1 MANVFL
7 EPSTRTASSFN
18 AAFCRLG
25 GKVITIQEGTSSTKK
40 GETLQDTMRC
50 VECYSDVLV
59 LRHPETGAA
68 KVAAQVVKKPCRVFN
83 AVSPVVINAG
93 DGAGEHPTQAL
104 LDMYILL
111 ICDSGPGS
119 PSTTNWAIW
128 TPSR

>member
-18 AAFCRLG
+18 AAFSRLG

-59 LRHPETGAA
+59 LRHPGTGAA
-68 KVAAQVVKKPCRVFN
+68 KLAAKYVKKPRRSGGWIVRISAECGRWSGRASF
-83 AVSPVVINAG
+83 AG
-93 DGAGEHPTQAL
+93 
-104 LDMYILL
+104 
-111 ICDSGPGS
+111 SS
-119 PSTTNWAIW
+119 
-128 TPSR
+128 

>member
-18 AAFCRLG
+18 AAFSRLG

-68 KVAAQVVKKPCRVFN
+68 KLAAQYVKKPCNAFFN
-83 AVSPVVINAG
+83 LFMYS
-93 DGAGEHPTQAL
+93 TQ
-104 LDMYILL
+104 
-111 ICDSGPGS
+111 C
-119 PSTTNWAIW
+119 
-128 TPSR
+128 R

>member
-1 MANVFL
+1 MYISGLFLFTQHRIMANVFL

-18 AAFCRLG
+18 AAFSRLG

-68 KVAAQVVKKPCRVFN
+68 KLAAQYVKKPCNDIYNPFTY
-83 AVSPVVINAG
+83 S
-93 DGAGEHPTQAL
+93 TQ
-104 LDMYILL
+104 
-111 ICDSGPGS
+111 CG
-119 PSTTNWAIW
+119 
-128 TPSR
+128 

>member
-1 MANVFL
+1 MRRKAAATFWMHVLVWDLRFSIASMANVFL

-18 AAFCRLG
+18 AAFSRLG

-68 KVAAQVVKKPCRVFN
+68 KLAAKFVKKPCNV
-83 AVSPVVINAG
+83 
-93 DGAGEHPTQAL
+93 
-104 LDMYILL
+104 
-111 ICDSGPGS
+111 
-119 PSTTNWAIW
+119 NWFI
-128 TPSR
+128 

>member
-50 VECYSDVLV
+50 VQCYSDVLV

-68 KVAAQVVKKPCRVFN
+68 QLAAKYVTKPRTSLN
-83 AVSPVVINAG
+83 P
-93 DGAGEHPTQAL
+93 L
-104 LDMYILL
+104 LFSSDQR
-111 ICDSGPGS
+111 G
-119 PSTTNWAIW
+119 
-128 TPSR
+128 

>member
-18 AAFCRLG
+18 AAFSRLG

-68 KVAAQVVKKPCRVFN
+68 QLAAILTEQQLQAYIIDFSGLDLGAIESSTDFIDDAN
-83 AVSPVVINAG
+83 AEELFDFIRK
-93 DGAGEHPTQAL
+93 
-104 LDMYILL
+104 DMEE
-111 ICDSGPGS
+111 
-119 PSTTNWAIW
+119 
-128 TPSR
+128 RQE

>member
-1 MANVFL
+1 MANGFL

-18 AAFCRLG
+18 AAFSRLG

-68 KVAAQVVKKPCRVFN
+68 KLAAKYVKKPRRSGVWIVRISAECGRWSGRASF
-83 AVSPVVINAG
+83 AG
-93 DGAGEHPTQAL
+93 
-104 LDMYILL
+104 
-111 ICDSGPGS
+111 SS
-119 PSTTNWAIW
+119 
-128 TPSR
+128 

>member
-18 AAFCRLG
+18 AAFSRLG

-68 KVAAQVVKKPCRVFN
+68 KLAAKYVEKPRRSGVWIVRISAECGRWSGRASF
-83 AVSPVVINAG
+83 AG
-93 DGAGEHPTQAL
+93 
-104 LDMYILL
+104 
-111 ICDSGPGS
+111 SS
-119 PSTTNWAIW
+119 
-128 TPSR
+128 

>member
-18 AAFCRLG
+18 AAFSRLG

-68 KVAAQVVKKPCRVFN
+68 KLAAKYVKKPCRSGIWIVRISAECGRWSGRTSF
-83 AVSPVVINAG
+83 AG
-93 DGAGEHPTQAL
+93 
-104 LDMYILL
+104 
-111 ICDSGPGS
+111 SS
-119 PSTTNWAIW
+119 
-128 TPSR
+128 